1 MAIRSP
7 TAPWL
12 FSSGT
17 GPPRNALGR
26 WVFVSSEDGVIRDVS
41 GTNFSGVAAEDF
53 TVRTAL
59 TGSSPL
65 GWRLVASNISAA
77 GGAGDRRSLGP
88 LVVKFG
94 ARHGEISMKYMV
106 F

>member
-1 MAIRSP
+1 MLFRHFHSQNSP
-7 TAPWL
+7 CSPQQKVH
-12 FSSGT
+12 
-17 GPPRNALGR
+17 GPALQP
-26 WVFVSSEDGVIRDVS
+26 EDGVIRDVS

-77 GGAGDRRSLGP
+77 GA
-88 LVVKFG
+88 
-94 ARHGEISMKYMV
+94 
-106 F
+106 